1 MRLDVPFH
9 RPSLVRYIQR
19 IDAHPAGIEPIR
31 NLAIKVVDGPFG
43 TQLKADE
50 YVDSGIPLIRVSDVR
65 TGKISRDGLVYITP
79 EKQDA
84 LCRSRV
90 LPNDVVLT
98 KAGAILGYAAVF
110 PDSLVE
116 GNITSHSVLIRC
128 QDRILPQFLA
138 YFLRSAPGQRQVY
151 RWGNK
156 ATRPE
161 LNTQEVKRI
170 HVPLLSID
178 KQREIIAIMSEGERR
193 SETFLA
199 DAMRLLSSIDDY
211 LLAELG
217 ITLPPEPEKTIT
229 NRTFLAQRHALA
241 GWRFD
246 PQFHK
251 PWFVMVNE
259 ALNSC
264 HYRKPRIRDLCHL
277 PVGGAT
283 PTRGDDS
290 LYAQEGV
297 KFIRIMNVGKDE
309 LVLND
314 VKYINKFVH
323 EKDLF
328 RSQLSEND
336 ILMTITGRVGTA
348 AVVTQDILP
357 ANINQ
362 HIVRLRLRVSDCYPD
377 YLSLYLNCSL
387 GTILSNRPVTGGTR
401 IALDYPTISAL
412 QVPLPPRDVQ
422 RKILGRVGELRAE
435 AKRFRQQAEVEI
447 EVAKR
452 RIEAM
457 LLGETA

>member
-170 HVPLLSID
+170 HVPLLGID
-178 KQREIIAIMSEGERR
+178 EQREIIAIMREGECR
-193 SETFLA
+193 SEKLLA
-199 DAMRLLSSIDDY
+199 DAKRLLSSIDDY

-217 ITLPPEPEKTIT
+217 ITLPPEPENTIA
-229 NRTFLAQRHALA
+229 NRIFTAQRRNLA
-241 GWRFD
+241 GERFD
-246 PQFHK
+246 PFYNNQTNISLQK
-251 PWFVMVNE
+251 SLE
-259 ALNSC
+259 AIHAVPFRSL
-264 HYRKPRIRDLCHL
+264 IR
-277 PVGGAT
+277 VVTKGET
-283 PTRGDDS
+283 PLWRGDEYQEEGIPFLRAQNVTPDGLAGDLLKIDDS
-290 LYAQEGV
+290 VDQRM
-297 KFIRIMNVGKDE
+297 K
-309 LVLND
+309 
-314 VKYINKFVH
+314 
-323 EKDLF
+323 
-328 RSQLSEND
+328 RSQLFGGEILYTMAGSIGIACVYPSEH
-336 ILMTITGRVGTA
+336 GR
-348 AVVTQDILP
+348 

-362 HIVRLRLRVSDCYPD
+362 AIAK
-377 YLSLYLNCSL
+377 
-387 GTILSNRPVTGGTR
+387 
-401 IALDYPTISAL
+401 IALNTEDDTLKTYI
-412 QVPLPPRDVQ
+412 
-422 RKILGRVGELRAE
+422 KEILNSSICRR
-435 AKRFRQQAEVEI
+435 QAERALTVSAQPNINFGQIKSILIPIPSNKIKLDTIVERCGVVRDSVKQLRQKAQA
-447 EVAKR
+447 ELEAAKR

-457 LLGETA
+457 LLGEDA